1 MKKNRK
7 RIRNVLSVMVMLLA
21 FGSVA
26 YASGGEPAL
35 VSGTKRLLSDVI
47 TWLIGLEVVIT
58 SVLAIWRGIEWQ
70 KADEQEKPRKKKS
83 FMGVIIIGVMIITVT
98 TLVPFIFSYYK

>member
-26 YASGGEPAL
+26 YASGGEPA
-35 VSGTKRLLSDVI
+35 SGGCDY
-47 TWLIGLEVVIT
+47 IGIGN
-58 SVLAIWRGIEWQ
+58 LAGDRMAESG
-70 KADEQEKPRKKKS
+70 
-83 FMGVIIIGVMIITVT
+83 
-98 TLVPFIFSYYK
+98 